1 MFLFVPYTFHSFI
14 VRLYITMLLNIKC
27 MPNLWINIYVVF
39 HWNSFIETLIIVEF
53 SYLYRTQGAK
63 CLPSHC
69 FPQFPQ
75 APISCLHTFPIYI
88 NTVKKKPV
96 YKSVK
101 ILWYYST
108 NEFTLFIFP
117 LSTNFKPFRGSSA
130 DVDVLSWED
139 NHQIFHIWATDPT
152 RHNVKLLRQS

>member
-69 FPQFPQ
+69 SPQFPQ
-75 APISCLHTFPIYI
+75 ALISCLHTFPI
-88 NTVKKKPV
+88 N
-96 YKSVK
+96 KSVK
-101 ILWYYST
+101 ILWYFST
-108 NEFTLFIFP
+108 NNFTLFIFP

-139 NHQIFHIWATDPT
+139 NHQIFHIWASDPN
-152 RHNVKLLRQS
+152 RHNVKLLQES